1 MTRHTILLPEEPD
14 CVDMGPPML
23 SDDEFT
29 GRLGDRNAARQ
40 AGVTLFRRP
49 DSAEKP
55 EEPRRQISGPPATI
69 TQFALPVPLRH
80 SPDRVWESLG
90 RIALNR
96 DRLAG
101 NGLFVDAAQ
110 NPVTTHFDML
120 RTRML
125 QIMAERGWRRVA
137 VTSPTHGCGKSIVA
151 ANLALSFARL
161 PSSRSVL
168 VDLELRNPE
177 LSRLL
182 GVSAGPLRDY
192 LCGEEY
198 LENHVRRTGLNLAL
212 ALNGAPVAAAAETL
226 LDPRVEETL
235 RTLQTDLDPAV
246 MLFDLP
252 HALGNDDVISILPR
266 VDAVLLVADATR
278 TTAEDIRACERLFD
292 NHVPLLGVVLNRAH
306 DPVARRYR
314 YKKK

>member
-1 MTRHTILLPEEPD
+1 
-14 CVDMGPPML
+14 ML
-23 SDDEFT
+23 SDEEFA
-29 GRLGDRNAARQ
+29 GKLGDRNAARQ
-40 AGVTLFRRP
+40 DGVTLFRRL
-49 DSAEKP
+49 DGSDRP
-55 EEPRRQISGPPATI
+55 EDARRPLGGPPATV
-69 TQFALPVPLRH
+69 THLALPVPLRH

-90 RIALNR
+90 RVTLNR

-101 NGLFVDAAQ
+101 NGLFIDAAQ
-110 NPVTTHFDML
+110 NPVTAHFDML

-125 QIMAERGWRRVA
+125 QAMAERGWRRVA

-161 PSSRSVL
+161 PSCRSVL

-182 GVSAGPLRDY
+182 GVSASPLRDY
-192 LCGEEY
+192 LCGREY
-198 LENHVRRTGLNLAL
+198 LENHLRRAGHNLAL
-212 ALNGAPVAAAAETL
+212 ALNNEPVAAAAETL

-235 RTLQTDLDPAV
+235 HTLQVDLDPSV
-246 MLFDLP
+246 VLFDLP

-266 VDAVLLVADATR
+266 IDAVLLVADATR